1 MAIIRLKAERLRY
14 QEIPL
19 VDVDDDDD
27 EDHGDGGGGHRAT
40 VHVPG
45 PDQASTFAPL
55 GTAGV

>member
-1 MAIIRLKAERLRY
+1 MAIIRLKAGRLRY

-19 VDVDDDDD
+19 VDVDDD

-45 PDQASTFAPL
+45 PDQASTFPPV
-55 GTAGV
+55 GTAAGV